1 MNRKKQFRLMILKH
15 RYPDSYTDRGF
26 FLTKKAKKKMV
37 KESKDPF
44 GKFESDKWNSNYGK
58 KLKK

>member
-1 MNRKKQFRLMILKH
+1 MNRKKQFKLMILKH

-37 KESKDPF
+37 KDNAIIS
-44 GKFESDKWNSNYGK
+44 
-58 KLKK
+58 

>member
-1 MNRKKQFRLMILKH
+1 MILQH